1 MTSGAETGPPP
12 AGPVGR
18 GAFRWWSLVRPHRA
32 ALAAVGICVLIQA
45 AFYAALPMSFEV
57 LVDDAILKSD
67 RKTLVTVLTILAAGV
82 VMMALAGLWQVRLTA
97 RTVALLMRDLRQRL
111 FAQLQR
117 LSLAFYQR
125 TPPGDIVTRFSGDL
139 VMIEEIC
146 TSIVPWVVM
155 PAVSV
160 IISTGLLFVLDWRLA
175 LLAMLVWPVCLL
187 GPRWAAPKAIAASH
201 AKRDAE
207 AATTGLVQENVAAQE
222 VIKVFSLRDH
232 AIEGF
237 GRQAAKLAERTERVQ
252 VFSALVERLSTI
264 GNAALQVIVL
274 AVGATLAYRGELSIG
289 ALAAFQALFLV
300 LSEQLGYV
308 MQYAPNVVRAAGSLR
323 RIETLLNEVP
333 DIAEAQAPAVDA
345 AFTREITLDR
355 ITFSYD
361 GRHDALIDVSV
372 SIPKG
377 AFVALVGPSGSGK
390 STVLALLTRLY
401 DPVQGD
407 VRVDGRD
414 LRSADLASWRRNL
427 ASVMQDTFLFD
438 ASIRDN
444 IRMGRLEASDAEIEA
459 AARDAEIDDAIRHM
473 PSGYATTVGQRG
485 GQLSGGQRQRIAIA
499 RAILRLPSLLL
510 LDEATS
516 ALDPANEAAI
526 NRTLRRLARD
536 RTVVSATHRL
546 ATVVD
551 ADRIFVFHEGRLVE
565 AGRHAELLS
574 LGQVYAGLWRKQAG
588 FAEDEAGGG
597 ITVTVERLRAIPL
610 LSELADDALSA
621 LASRF
626 DSSHSGENRTIV
638 EEGDPGDRFYLIVRG
653 KLEAVRKDAEGR
665 QRRIGLLTDGD
676 VFGEV
681 ALLRDS
687 PRTASIRTLT
697 PTVLLSLSRRAFLD
711 TLADQPELRARLER
725 TLAERDPPA
734 TEATGP

>member
-1 MTSGAETGPPP
+1 MPDGTAEFP
-12 AGPVGR
+12 
-18 GAFRWWSLVRPHRA
+18 WWSLVRPHAA
-32 ALAAVGICVLIQA
+32 ALAAVGLCVLVQA

-67 RKTLVTVLTILAAGV
+67 REALVTVLMLLAAGV
-82 VMMALAGLWQVRLTA
+82 VMMAIAGLWQVRLIA
-97 RTVALLMRDLRQRL
+97 RVVALLIRDLRQRL
-111 FAQLQR
+111 FAKLQG

-125 TPPGDIVTRFSGDL
+125 TPPGDIVARFSGDL

-187 GPRWAAPKAIAASH
+187 GPRWAAPRAIAASH
-201 AKRDAE
+201 DKRDAE
-207 AATTGLVQENVAAQE
+207 ATTIGLVEENVAAQD
-222 VIKVFSLRDH
+222 VIKVFGLRDH

-237 GRQAAKLAERTERVQ
+237 GRQAAELGKRTERLQ
-252 VFSALVERLSTI
+252 LFSALVERLSTI
-264 GNAALQVIVL
+264 GNAVLQVIVL
-274 AVGATLAYRGELSIG
+274 AVGATLAYRGDLSIG

-323 RIETLLNEVP
+323 RIDSLLGAVP
-333 DIAEAQAPAVDA
+333 DVAGAPDPAGDA
-345 AFTREITLDR
+345 GFAREIALDR
-355 ITFSYD
+355 VTFSYD
-361 GRHDALIDVSV
+361 GRHDALIDVSL
-372 SIPKG
+372 SIPSG
-377 AFVALVGPSGSGK
+377 AFVALVGPSGCGK

-401 DPVQGD
+401 DPRQGE

-414 LRSADLASWRRNL
+414 LRSADLAVWRRNL
-427 ASVMQDTFLFD
+427 ALVMQDNFLFD

-444 IRMGRLEASDAEIEA
+444 IRMGRLDASDAEIEA
-459 AARDAEIDDAIRHM
+459 AAQDAGIDDVIRQM
-473 PSGYATTVGQRG
+473 PSGYATGAGQRG

-499 RAILRLPSLLL
+499 RAILRDPSLLL

-536 RTVVSATHRL
+536 RTVVSATHRI
-546 ATVVD
+546 ATIVD

-565 AGRHAELLS
+565 SGRHAELLS
-574 LGQVYAGLWRKQAG
+574 LGGVYAGLWRKQAG
-588 FAEDEAGGG
+588 FAEDEDGGG
-597 ITVTVERLRAIPL
+597 ITVTVERLKAIPL
-610 LSELADDALSA
+610 LSELADEALSG

-626 DSSHSGENRTIV
+626 DSQRCGENRTIV
-638 EEGDPGDRFYLIVRG
+638 EEGDPGDRFYIIVRG
-653 KLEAVRKDAEGR
+653 KLEVARRDAEGR
-665 QRRIGLLTDGD
+665 KRRIGLLSDGD

-681 ALLRDS
+681 ALLRDT
-687 PRTASIRTLT
+687 PRTASVRTLT
-697 PTVLLSLSRRAFLD
+697 PSVLMSLSRKAFLE
-711 TLADQPELRARLER
+711 TLVARPELRARLER
-725 TLAERDPPA
+725 TLRERESSA
-734 TEATGP
+734 AGP

>member
-1 MTSGAETGPPP
+1 MESRPPP
-12 AGPVGR
+12 TSLAGQGK
-18 GAFRWWSLVRPHRA
+18 FRWRSLIRPHRA
-32 ALAAVGICVLIQA
+32 ALGAVGLCVLIQA

-67 RKTLVTVLTILAAGV
+67 REALVTVLTLLALGV
-82 VMMALAGLWQVRLTA
+82 VLMALAGLWQVRLTA
-97 RTVALLMRDLRQRL
+97 RIVALLMRDLRQRL

-187 GPRWAAPKAIAASH
+187 GPRWAAPRAIAASH

-207 AATTGLVQENVAAQE
+207 AMTTDLVQENVAAQE
-222 VIKVFSLRDH
+222 VIKVFNLRDH
-232 AIEGF
+232 ASEGF
-237 GRQAAKLAERTERVQ
+237 GRQAARLAERTERLQ
-252 VFSALVERLSTI
+252 LFSALVERLSTI

-323 RIETLLNEVP
+323 RIEALLGEVP
-333 DIAEAQAPAVDA
+333 DIADAPGPIGDV
-345 AFTREITLDR
+345 AFAREIALDR
-355 ITFSYD
+355 IMFSYD
-361 GRHDALIDVSV
+361 GRQDALTDVSL
-372 SIPKG
+372 SIGKG
-377 AFVALVGPSGSGK
+377 EFVALVGPSGCGK
-390 STVLALLTRLY
+390 STVLALVMRLY
-401 DPVQGD
+401 DPLQGA
-407 VRVDGRD
+407 VRVDGQD
-414 LRSADLASWRRNL
+414 LRAVNPAAWRQSL
-427 ASVMQDTFLFD
+427 ASVLQDNFLFD
-438 ASIRDN
+438 VSIRDN
-444 IRMGRLEASDAEIEA
+444 IRMGRLDASDAEVEA
-459 AARDAEIDDAIRHM
+459 AARDAEIDDVIRRM
-473 PSGYATTVGQRG
+473 PSGYETRVGQRG

-499 RAILRLPSLLL
+499 RAILRRPSLLL

-526 NRTLRRLARD
+526 NRTLRRLAKD

-546 ATVVD
+546 ASIVD
-551 ADRIFVFHEGRLVE
+551 ADRIFVFREGRLVE

-588 FAEDEAGGG
+588 FTEDQVGGG
-597 ITVTVERLRAIPL
+597 IAVTVERLRAIPL
-610 LSELADDALSA
+610 LSELADDALSRLA
-621 LASRF
+621 LRF
-626 DSSHSGENRTIV
+626 DSSRCGENRTIV

-653 KLEAVRKDAEGR
+653 KLEVTRRDAEGR
-665 QRRIGLLTDGD
+665 QRRIGLLSAGD

-681 ALLRDS
+681 ALLRDT
-687 PRTASIRTLT
+687 PRTASVRSLT
-697 PTVLLSLSRRAFLD
+697 PSVLLSLSRKAFLE

-725 TLAERDPPA
+725 TLVERHRTDSDPA
-734 TEATGP
+734 GP